1 MTILNIHIKED
12 DKVKFQELVE
22 IKKLKSMSEV
32 IRRLV
37 SEKIKIEEVSRQSK
51 KDLEIAIP
59 DYIPKNKYIA
69 FVKGAIIAVGDTVS
83 DVAQV
88 AAEKFP
94 NGPLVIK
101 FNGPKKKPIE
111 YCFLSLNDLNCWN
124 YANVENITYPII
136 PITLQIPSIEKP
148 LLALIDTAA
157 SVCLLKEGLID
168 SSEVQINREEQL
180 STAAGIISRKFYKGQ
195 VKLLEF
201 DFEIEFIIAPIDDS
215 LPFNML
221 VGCNLLNKL
230 DAYFFGK
237 KKIVCLKIAED

>member
-12 DKVKFQELVE
+12 EKIKFQELVD

-37 SEKIKIEEVSRQSK
+37 SEKIKIEEVSQESK
-51 KDLEIAIP
+51 KDIEVPIP
-59 DYIPKNKYIA
+59 DYIPKNKYIG
-69 FVKGAIIAVGDTVS
+69 FVKGAIVAVGDTVS

-88 AAEKFP
+88 AVEKFP

-111 YCFLSLNDLNCWN
+111 YCFLSLSDLNCWS
-124 YANVENITYPII
+124 YANVENINYPII
-136 PITLQIPSIEKP
+136 PITLQIPSIEKH
-148 LLALIDTAA
+148 LFALIDTAA
-157 SVCLLKEGLID
+157 SVCILKEGLID
-168 SSEVQINREEQL
+168 ASNVQINREEQL
-180 STAAGIISRKFYKGQ
+180 STAAGIISKKFYKAQ
-195 VKLLEF
+195 IKLLEV
-201 DFEIEFIIAPIDDS
+201 DFEIDFIIAPIDDS

-221 VGCNLLNKL
+221 VGRSLLNKL

-237 KKIVCLKIAED
+237 KKIVCLKVAED